1 MRYKG
6 VMRFLATGLLMSLPL
21 IVAAAD
27 EPTAAQAAAPATVAA
42 AADPETVHNELR
54 ALRDSIL
61 KAWEKRDID
70 AMLLHADPDIIVTWQ
85 NGEISRGPAAI
96 KKFYQDLF
104 EANGGI
110 IADMKTSLEVDALA
124 TLHGTDTA
132 IASGTAHDVI
142 SFRKSLATSVIG
154 AGDTLELDSRWT
166 ATTVRKN
173 GEWKLASYHVSAN
186 VFANPVM
193 ALAVKSTRRIAI
205 AGGFVAGVALML
217 ILMWLRRSR
226 ARQA

>member
-1 MRYKG
+1 MSFTGILR
-6 VMRFLATGLLMSLPL
+6 LLTSGLLVSLPL
-21 IVAAAD
+21 VTVAAD
-27 EPTAAQAAAPATVAA
+27 EPPAAAEAAAPADAA
-42 AADPETVHNELR
+42 APDPEAVHNELR

-70 AMLLHADPDIIVTWQ
+70 GMLVQADPEVIVTWQ
-85 NGEISRGPAAI
+85 NGEVSRGPAAI

-110 IADMKTSLEVDALA
+110 IADMKTTLEVDALA
-124 TLHGTDTA
+124 TLYGADTA
-132 IASGTAHDVI
+132 IASGSAHDVI
-142 SFRKSLATSVIG
+142 SFRKSLTTSVIG

-166 ATTVRKN
+166 ATAVRRN

-186 VFANPVM
+186 VFSNPVM

-205 AGGFVAGVALML
+205 AGGVVAGVAIML
-217 ILMWLRRSR
+217 IVMWLRRKR
-226 ARQA
+226 ASPA